1 MQRLEAALK
10 EATAFLKRKGVRYA
24 DARFVETLGEDIQ
37 VKDQAVEALVRET
50 DRGVGVRVLWRGAW
64 GFASTA
70 DLSDGAV
77 HEAAEAALRTA
88 RASALANTE
97 KSRLAPQE
105 PHEGEWR
112 GPCARDPFQ
121 VPLDE
126 KLEEIFRATEIL
138 KKNPAVKTAEGSM
151 NFARR
156 TRLFVSTDGACLRQ
170 VKTTSGAGVSATAIL
185 NGEFQRRSYPTSQG
199 GNHASRGYEFVEAM
213 HLPSHAERVAEE
225 AAALLRAPECPYG
238 KRDLIVGSSQL
249 SLQVHESCGHPIELD
264 RVLGSEVSLA
274 GGSFLTLD
282 KWKKLRYGSPGV
294 SITADATIEG
304 GLGSF
309 GFDDE
314 GVPARRTPVVKEGL
328 FVNYLTSRETAR
340 ALGLR
345 SNGSMRADGWNVMP
359 LIRMGPREPRRR
371 HAGRRPR
378 RHEQI
383 LVHRRPAP
391 QLPVRVRDRLAHR
404 ARPRHGH
411 RQEPALHGRDARVLE
426 RVRRR
431 VRPKGVEAVGRRQLR
446 QGRAHADRKSGPRHG
461 ARPLPPN
468 RGGRQQEIAARAA
481 RRARGRG
488 GAGRALHYTALRE
501 SVTGV
506 RHAFQAGRSPPRSP
520 IRAANP
526 IPASM
531 ICEEIRKA
539 NATST
544 NVCQFAVPVE

>member
-97 KSRLAPQE
+97 KSKLAPQE

-112 GPCARDPFQ
+112 GPCERDPFLT
-121 VPLDE
+121 PLDE
-126 KLEEIFRATEIL
+126 KLEELFRATEIL
-138 KKNPAVKTAEGSM
+138 KKNPAIKTAEGSM

-359 LIRMGPREPRRR
+359 LIRMVNVSLEPGG
-371 HAGRRPR
+371 ADL
-378 RHEQI
+378 ES
-383 LVHRRPAP
+383 LVADT
-391 QLPVRVRDRLAHR
+391 RDGVLVDTNKSWSIDDLRLNFQFGCEIGWR
-404 ARPRHGH
+404 I
-411 RQEPALHGRDARVLE
+411 EHGR
-426 RVRRR
+426 
-431 VRPKGVEAVGRRQLR
+431 
-446 QGRAHADRKSGPRHG
+446 
-461 ARPLPPN
+461 
-468 RGGRQQEIAARAA
+468 
-481 RRARGRG
+481 
-488 GAGRALHYTALRE
+488 
-501 SVTGV
+501 VTGIV
-506 RHAFQAGRSPPRSP
+506 KNPLYTGATPEFWNACDAVCGPKEWKLWGV
-520 IRAANP
+520 ANCGKGEP
-526 IPASM
+526 MQTAKVGHGTAPARFRQ
-531 ICEEIRKA
+531 IEVGVNKK
-539 NATST
+539 
-544 NVCQFAVPVE
+544 